1 MESTKDMFKID
12 SEKKYIDQVKAKI
25 AKLKVSRKA
34 VIIVHNYQ
42 RDEIQDIADI
52 TGDSLALS
60 QAAVKTGAEIIVF
73 CGVHFM
79 AESAALLNPNKLV
92 LLPVKEAG
100 CPLADMI
107 TVEKLRAMKKAHPAA
122 PVVCY
127 VNTTAAIKAESD
139 ICCTSSN
146 AVKIVASLKQS
157 KKVIFVPDK
166 NLGRFVQSQLPDK
179 EIILWE
185 GFCPTHI
192 KVQEEHIIEVKRLH
206 PDAIV
211 VAHPECNDEV
221 LRLSDKVTST
231 GGMIKYI
238 SSSDEKKF
246 IIATE
251 SGLFYKLK
259 KDNPE
264 KEFYLPTE
272 QLICP
277 SMKLTTLGWVLHS
290 LETLKYEVKV
300 PVDIADK
307 ARRSLDRM
315 LEVSGEPSGS
325 AISGV

>member
-1 MESTKDMFKID
+1 MFEHK
-12 SEKKYIDQVKAKI
+12 SERDYNE
-25 AKLKVSRKA
+25 KLKIKIEKLKKKREA
-34 VIIVHNYQ
+34 IIIVHNYQ
-42 RDEIQDIADI
+42 RDEVQDIADI

-60 QAAVKTGAEIIVF
+60 QAAVKTDARVIVF

-79 AESAALLNPNKLV
+79 AESAAILNPDKTI
-92 LLPVKEAG
+92 LLPAKEAG

-107 TVEKLRAMKKAHPAA
+107 TVEKLKALKEKHPGA

-127 VNTTAAIKAESD
+127 VNTSAAIKAESD

-146 AVKIVASLKQS
+146 AVNIVRSLRDD

-166 NLGRFVQSQLPDK
+166 NLGLYVQSQLPDK

-192 KVQEEHIIEVKRLH
+192 KVQEEHIRQAKTLH
-206 PDAIV
+206 PDALVI
-211 VAHPECNDEV
+211 AHPECNSEV
-221 LRLSDKVTST
+221 LNMSDQITST

-238 SSSDEKKF
+238 NSSDKKKF
-246 IIATE
+246 IIVTE

-259 KDNPE
+259 KDNPD
-264 KEFYLPTE
+264 KEFFLPTE

-277 SMKLTTLGWVLHS
+277 NMKLTTLGWVYHA
-290 LETLKYEVKV
+290 LELMAYKV
-300 PVDIADK
+300 NVPADIARK
-307 ARRSLDRM
+307 AKVSLDRM
-315 LEVSGEPSGS
+315 LKVSGEPSGS

>member
-1 MESTKDMFKID
+1 MSI
-12 SEKKYIDQVKAKI
+12 SNGEKRYELEIKAKI
-25 AKLKVSRKA
+25 EKFKKKRRA

-60 QAAVKTGAEIIVF
+60 QAAVKTDADVIVF

-79 AESAALLNPNKLV
+79 AESAAILNPRKKV

-107 TVEKLRAMKKAHPAA
+107 TVEKLRALKSKHPGA

-127 VNTTAAIKAESD
+127 VNTTAEIKAESD

-146 AVKIVASLKQS
+146 AVKIVESLRDAKE
-157 KKVIFVPDK
+157 VIFVPDK
-166 NLGRFVQSQLPDK
+166 NLGMYVQSQITDK
-179 EIILWE
+179 KIIPWE

-192 KVQEEHIIEVKRLH
+192 KVQEEHIKEAKRVH
-206 PDAIV
+206 PDALV
-211 VAHPECNDEV
+211 VAHPECNPEV
-221 LRLSDKVTST
+221 LKLADKVTST
-231 GGMIKYI
+231 SGMIKYAK
-238 SSSDEKKF
+238 SEKANKF

-259 KDNPE
+259 KDSGD
-264 KEFYLPTE
+264 KEFFLPTE
-272 QLICP
+272 QLVCP

-290 LETLKYEVKV
+290 LEYMKYEVTV
-300 PVDIADK
+300 PKEIAEK
-307 ARRSLDRM
+307 AKHSLDKM
-315 LEVSGEPSGS
+315 LEVSGEPSGA

>member
-1 MESTKDMFKID
+1 MFFKID
-12 SEKKYIDQVKAKI
+12 GEKRYEHDIKAKI
-25 AKLKVSRKA
+25 QKLKKKREA
-34 VIIVHNYQ
+34 IIIVHNYQ
-42 RDEIQDIADI
+42 RDEVQDIADI

-60 QAAVKTGAEIIVF
+60 QAAVKTNAKVIVF

-79 AESAALLNPNKLV
+79 AESAAILNPHKTV

-107 TVEKLRAMKKAHPAA
+107 TVEKLRTVKKRNPGA

-127 VNTTAAIKAESD
+127 VNTPAVIKAESD

-146 AVKIVASLKQS
+146 AVQIVRSLKEH

-166 NLGRFVQSQLPDK
+166 NLGMFVQSKVPDK

-192 KVQEEHIIEVKRLH
+192 KVQEEHITQVKKAH
-206 PDAIV
+206 PDAVV
-211 VAHPECNDEV
+211 VAHPECNQEV
-221 LRLSDKVTST
+221 LKLADHVTST
-231 GGMIKYI
+231 GGMISYVKA
-238 SSSDEKKF
+238 SPRNKF
-246 IIATE
+246 IIVTE
-251 SGLFYKLK
+251 SGMFYKLK

-264 KEFYLPTE
+264 KEFFLPTE
-272 QLICP
+272 QMICP
-277 SMKLTTLGWVLHS
+277 NMKLTTLGWVLHS
-290 LETLKYEVKV
+290 LEFLKYEVKV
-300 PVDIADK
+300 PAEIADK
-307 ARRSLDRM
+307 AKLALTRM

>member
-1 MESTKDMFKID
+1 MLRLDG
-12 SEKKYIDQVKAKI
+12 EKRYEQDIKAKI
-25 AKLKVSRKA
+25 NKLKAKRRA

-60 QAAVKTGAEIIVF
+60 QAAVKTDAEVIVF

-79 AESAALLNPNKLV
+79 AESAAILNPKKKV

-107 TVEKLRAMKKAHPAA
+107 TIEKLRALKEKHPGA

-127 VNTTAAIKAESD
+127 VNTTAEIKAESD

-146 AVKIVASLKQS
+146 AVNIVASLKGH
-157 KKVIFVPDK
+157 KRVIFVPDK
-166 NLGRFVQSQLPDK
+166 NLGVFVQSQLPDK

-192 KVQEEHIIEVKRLH
+192 KVQREHIEEVKRLY
-206 PDAIV
+206 PDALV
-211 VAHPECNDEV
+211 VAHPECNQEV
-221 LRLSDKVTST
+221 LSMADYVTST
-231 GGMIKYI
+231 GGMIKYVKK
-238 SSSDEKKF
+238 SSQKRF
-246 IIATE
+246 VIATE
-251 SGLFYKLK
+251 SGIFYKFK
-259 KDNPE
+259 KDNPG
-264 KEFYLPTE
+264 KEFFLPTE

-290 LETLKYEVKV
+290 LEFLKYEVKV
-300 PVDIADK
+300 PSDIADK
-307 ARRSLDRM
+307 AKRSLDRM
-315 LEVSGEPSGS
+315 LEVSGEPSGA

>member
-1 MESTKDMFKID
+1 MKKSKLA
-12 SEKKYIDQVKAKI
+12 SEKRYEDNIKAKI
-25 AKLKVSRKA
+25 AKLKAKRKA

-60 QAAVKTGAEIIVF
+60 QAAVKTDAKVIVF
-73 CGVHFM
+73 CGVRFM
-79 AESAALLNPNKLV
+79 AESAAILNPDKMV
-92 LLPVKEAG
+92 LLPVMEAG

-107 TVEKLRAMKKAHPAA
+107 SPEKLQALKDKHPGA
-122 PVVCY
+122 PVVSY
-127 VNTTAAIKAESD
+127 VNTTAEIKAESD

-146 AVKIVASLKQS
+146 AVRIVQSLKE

-166 NLGRFVQSQLPDK
+166 NLGKFVQSKVPDK

-192 KVQEEHIIEVKRLH
+192 KVQEEHIKSAKEAH
-206 PDAIV
+206 PGALV
-211 VAHPECNDEV
+211 LAHPECNPEV
-221 LRLSDKVTST
+221 LNISDVITST
-231 GGMIKYI
+231 GGMIKYVKA
-238 SSSDEKKF
+238 SDKKSF

-251 SGLFYKLK
+251 SGMFYKLK
-259 KDNPE
+259 KDNPD
-264 KEFYLPTE
+264 KEFFIPTE

-290 LETLKYEVKV
+290 LELLKYEVKV
-300 PVDIADK
+300 PEDVAKK
-307 ARRSLDRM
+307 AKKALNRM